1 MNPEPY
7 TFDLL
12 RIFFGEEPPI
22 IYVEI
27 LLRTLIMYVYT
38 FVLIRMLGKRESGT
52 LSPFELV
59 IVISLGSAVG
69 DPMFYPDVPLFHGF
83 TVITGI
89 VLLQRALENLT
100 NRFPILERRVEGKT
114 RALVQDG
121 VIHLE
126 NLEHERI
133 SHLELYSALRSK
145 EVLHLGQVYRAYF
158 EPSGVIAVFKMEEDG
173 VRPGLGILPK
183 DDPNAPKIYRKG
195 ENLPSSMHMACSKC
209 GTVREVA
216 QAQPLSECGVCRG
229 AEWTPAIMPKESQ
242 TPQ

>member
-22 IYVEI
+22 IYAEI
-27 LLRTLIMYVYT
+27 LLRTLVMYIYT
-38 FVLIRMLGKRESGT
+38 FVLIRVLGKRESGT
-52 LSPFELV
+52 LSPFELI

-89 VLLQRALENLT
+89 VLLQRGLENLT
-100 NRFPILERRVEGKT
+100 NQFPILERRVEGKT
-114 RALVQDG
+114 RILVQDG
-121 VIHLE
+121 VIHLA

-145 EVLHLGQVYRAYF
+145 GVLQLGQVYRAYF
-158 EPSGVIAVFKMEEDG
+158 EPSGDIAVFKVEEKV

-183 DDPNAPKIYRKG
+183 DDPSTPKIYQKG
-195 ENLPSSMHMACSKC
+195 DTLPTSMLMVCCTC
-209 GTVREVA
+209 GTVKEVVLG
-216 QAQPLSECGVCRG
+216 QSLTTCEVCKG
-229 AEWTPAIMPKESQ
+229 EEWSPAILPKE
-242 TPQ
+242 